1 MTTIGGLTL
10 ALDILIIILMIALT
24 VTKTREHFIR
34 RAFGSISAPC
44 LAFAKLCVP
53 SLEHCTV
60 CARLRWSEEVHPA
73 WLRHLRLLHCQA
85 CG

>member
-34 RAFGSISAPC
+34 RAAVRPLVPARAPSN
-44 LAFAKLCVP
+44 ATSSRARYPV
-53 SLEHCTV
+53 CT
-60 CARLRWSEEVHPA
+60 AAHGGRQRILLWP
-73 WLRHLRLLHCQA
+73 RHLHLLYSQA
-85 CG
+85 S

>member
-34 RAFGSISAPC
+34 RAAVRPLIPA
-44 LAFAKLCVP
+44 LALQDAAASRARCA
-53 SLEHCTV
+53 V
-60 CARLRWSEEVHPA
+60 CAMV
-73 WLRHLRLLHCQA
+73 
-85 CG
+85 